1 MSVALALVP
10 VALIAFMETEPE
22 FETVLP
28 LDPDEV
34 AAAEEV
40 STDVAEVLAEL
51 GGSWSSG
58 NTENVVL
65 NSSLTGSKRKADNRV
80 SAEAIADLGRA
91 MDDDDGDGTI
101 SDAERSNGF
110 QLNEQEFSFE
120 GRYDR
125 FLTETD
131 IGYATTGW
139 LNDPFSG
146 YRSRIHQQIGYGRV
160 LMQTEETRLISELG
174 FDVAKEWYTAGVDP
188 TEGRVYASRAFVG
201 VVHTLSDTT
210 RFSQETEWLVN
221 VENIDDVRISG
232 ETALTL
238 KATDVM
244 NVQLSYE
251 LTYESVP
258 VEGYRALDQSTQ
270 VTLVATLF

>member
-1 MSVALALVP
+1 MSVALALAP
-10 VALIAFMETEPE
+10 VAFVAFMETEPE

-28 LDPDEV
+28 LDPDE
-34 AAAEEV
+34 AADAEEDP
-40 STDVAEVLAEL
+40 TDVTEVLAEL

-65 NSSLTGSKRKADNRV
+65 NSSLIGSKRKGDNRI

-110 QLNEQEFSFE
+110 QLNEQELSFE

-146 YRSRIHQQIGYGRV
+146 YRSRIHQQVGYGRV
-160 LMQTEETRLISELG
+160 LVQTEETSPHLRGGPRCRE
-174 FDVAKEWYTAGVDP
+174 
-188 TEGRVYASRAFVG
+188 R
-201 VVHTLSDTT
+201 VVHGWGRSHRGPGVRVS
-210 RFSQETEWLVN
+210 RFRRYGAYAFRHHAFQPR
-221 VENIDDVRISG
+221 DR
-232 ETALTL
+232 
-238 KATDVM
+238 
-244 NVQLSYE
+244 
-251 LTYESVP
+251 
-258 VEGYRALDQSTQ
+258 
-270 VTLVATLF
+270 VARQRREHR

>member
-1 MSVALALVP
+1 MSVALAIVP
-10 VALIAFMETEPE
+10 VALVAFMETEPE

-40 STDVAEVLAEL
+40 STDVTEVLAEL

-65 NSSLTGSKRKADNRV
+65 NSSLTGSKRKSDNRV

-110 QLNEQEFSFE
+110 QLNEQELSFE

-174 FDVAKEWYTAGVDP
+174 FDVAKEWYMAGVDP
-188 TEGRVYASRAFVG
+188 TEARVYASRAFVG

-251 LTYESVP
+251 VTYESVP